1 MFAVAAAGCAVL
13 VCAALLA
20 LSIDAVEQNQYGL
33 KYNWVTKSISTDVF
47 HGGTHF
53 IGPWNAFVTFPATVQ
68 TIEFS
73 DRFGQRTAEKLHTRT
88 KEGLGLHL
96 SISFQYR
103 LLPDELHKLYRL
115 TNTQYEMLFTRI
127 ARDQMLEAASQ
138 YEGPQY
144 WLQRHE
150 IGNRMK
156 GLVSQQLRDSYADLW
171 GLQLLVI
178 DLPDRYEQSITMTQ
192 VQQQLIKTR
201 TNQQAAASI
210 RADTEVMKADFDSKV
225 QVVQAEAQANY
236 TLETR
241 MAEAEAAK
249 RKIAAEAEALGY
261 LRHKLKL
268 SVDGAVQ
275 YQELSAFGNLPNATF
290 LANVPLARVT
300 VGIGGSAPS
309 LLQQGTSGQSAATH
323 MEAAAAA
330 GSPEAADAGE
340 PAGGEAVPQRAGG
353 RAPPAGHSLRA
364 RRPSRFGLEPPEEG
378 EGQAAAFFKRAVAAH
393 LATAQGTA

>member
-1 MFAVAAAGCAVL
+1 
-13 VCAALLA
+13 
-20 LSIDAVEQNQYGL
+20 
-33 KYNWVTKSISTDVF
+33 
-47 HGGTHF
+47 
-53 IGPWNAFVTFPATVQ
+53 
-68 TIEFS
+68 
-73 DRFGQRTAEKLHTRT
+73 
-88 KEGLGLHL
+88 
-96 SISFQYR
+96 
-103 LLPDELHKLYRL
+103 
-115 TNTQYEMLFTRI
+115 MLFTRI

-150 IGNRMK
+150 IGNHMQE
-156 GLVSQQLRDSYADLW
+156 LVHTQLTRSYAELW

-178 DLPDRYEQSITMTQ
+178 DLPDRYEDSITMTQ

-210 RADTEVMKADFDSKV
+210 RADTEVMEADFEARV
-225 QVVQAEAQANY
+225 QVVQAEAKANY

-261 LRHKLKL
+261 LRRRLKL

-300 VGIGGSAPS
+300 VGIGGSLPS
-309 LLQQGTSGQSAATH
+309 LLQQ
-323 MEAAAAA
+323 
-330 GSPEAADAGE
+330 
-340 PAGGEAVPQRAGG
+340 
-353 RAPPAGHSLRA
+353 
-364 RRPSRFGLEPPEEG
+364 
-378 EGQAAAFFKRAVAAH
+378 
-393 LATAQGTA
+393 

>member
-1 MFAVAAAGCAVL
+1 MLPERRERKATTASDSVPRPPSGLRATGPCRTPSFSPPRCRTGRGR
-13 VCAALLA
+13 CAAPRPRRSARLGRPLCPGSRPSWARPCRARTQTSGALPSRASMAQRVAGKIKDEDKYVILWHPPIHGHPHAGLLGRGGRRIREADRGPAPLEAPRGPDRRRGGPAGAGHGGQGERLLA
-20 LSIDAVEQNQYGL
+20 DQLDTLVATANTDMSAEEERPKGSPRKARSPGSGEQ
-33 KYNWVTKSISTDVF
+33 
-47 HGGTHF
+47 
-53 IGPWNAFVTFPATVQ
+53 P
-68 TIEFS
+68 
-73 DRFGQRTAEKLHTRT
+73 R
-88 KEGLGLHL
+88 
-96 SISFQYR
+96 
-103 LLPDELHKLYRL
+103 
-115 TNTQYEMLFTRI
+115 
-127 ARDQMLEAASQ
+127 
-138 YEGPQY
+138 
-144 WLQRHE
+144 
-150 IGNRMK
+150 
-156 GLVSQQLRDSYADLW
+156 
-171 GLQLLVI
+171 
-178 DLPDRYEQSITMTQ
+178 
-192 VQQQLIKTR
+192 
-201 TNQQAAASI
+201 
-210 RADTEVMKADFDSKV
+210 
-225 QVVQAEAQANY
+225 
-236 TLETR
+236 
-241 MAEAEAAK
+241 AEAAK

>member
-1 MFAVAAAGCAVL
+1 MMFAVAVAAGAVL
-13 VCAALLA
+13 VCASLFA

-33 KYNWVTKSISTDVF
+33 KYNWVTKSISSDVF
-47 HGGTHF
+47 HGGTHL

-73 DRFGQRTAEKLHTRT
+73 DRLGRRTSEMLHTRT

-103 LLPDELHKLYRL
+103 LLPDHLDKLYRL

-127 ARDQMLEAASQ
+127 ARDQILEAASQ

-150 IGNRMK
+150 IGNMMK
-156 GLVSQQLRDSYADLW
+156 GLVTQQLKDSYADLW

-210 RADTEVMKADFDSKV
+210 RADTEVMKADFESKV

-241 MAEAEAAK
+241 MAQAEAAK
-249 RKIAAEAEALGY
+249 RKIAAEADALSY

-300 VGIGGSAPS
+300 VGIGGFGPS
-309 LLQQGTSGQSAATH
+309 LLQKGAAAGPSAAP
-323 MEAAAAA
+323 AAAA
-330 GSPEAADAGE
+330 PADAGASGE
-340 PAGGEAVPQRAGG
+340 PMLADRAGG
-353 RAPPAGHSLRA
+353 GAPPAGHSLRA
-364 RRPSRFGLEPPEEG
+364 RRPSAPEPGPPPEADG
-378 EGQAAAFFKRAVAAH
+378 EESQVAAFFRRPVAAH
-393 LATAQGTA
+393 AATA